1 MTPLIVAL
9 ALSAALLHA
18 GWNAMAKSGANP
30 VFNIAAYQ
38 LVSTLICIASLPFVE
53 VPATASWPMIFASV
67 VIHTLYYFS
76 LARTYQCGD
85 LSQVYPL
92 FRGLAPILV
101 AIAAVIFA
109 GEYLSLGGI
118 VGVGV
123 ISVGIMSLAF
133 SEKRSGGM
141 SPQSLRWAITTSVL
155 IATYTIIDGLG
166 VRASEAPM
174 GYIVWLFVFESI
186 PVVTILMF
194 SQRREWLAYVRGN
207 PSQIVMGGVAT
218 TVAYGLVIFALSLG
232 AMAIVSSLRETS
244 VIFAALIGRFF
255 LKEPFGSQRIRAA
268 ILVVVG
274 ILLMRLW

>member
-1 MTPLIVAL
+1 
-9 ALSAALLHA
+9 
-18 GWNAMAKSGANP
+18 
-30 VFNIAAYQ
+30 
-38 LVSTLICIASLPFVE
+38 
-53 VPATASWPMIFASV
+53 
-67 VIHTLYYFS
+67 
-76 LARTYQCGD
+76 
-85 LSQVYPL
+85 
-92 FRGLAPILV
+92 
-101 AIAAVIFA
+101 
-109 GEYLSLGGI
+109 
-118 VGVGV
+118 
-123 ISVGIMSLAF
+123 
-133 SEKRSGGM
+133 
-141 SPQSLRWAITTSVL
+141 
-155 IATYTIIDGLG
+155 
-166 VRASEAPM
+166 M